1 MFKKTHWYCCIIC
14 SSEYIGRGAE
24 FPKTYAFEK
33 ILTYYP
39 FLYFTIATNATSATM
54 CATSI
59 SMKFAKWTAI

>member
-1 MFKKTHWYCCIIC
+1 MV
-14 SSEYIGRGAE
+14 GRKGLE
-24 FPKTYAFEK
+24 PSHPKILVPKTYAFKK